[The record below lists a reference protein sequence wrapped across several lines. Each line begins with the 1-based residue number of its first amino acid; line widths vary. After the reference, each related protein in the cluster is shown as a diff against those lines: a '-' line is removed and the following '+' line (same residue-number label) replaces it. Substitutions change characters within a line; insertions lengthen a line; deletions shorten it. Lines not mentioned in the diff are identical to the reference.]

1 MPPLSS
7 ALGVTGEK
15 QMPQDLDSRIGV
27 YADHFQKKIDRLKS
41 YTFDAED
48 RLLKK
53 NILVSILDAI
63 SRATSNPGD
72 GNRDRFTGVVANFGK
87 WPEHSRVSA
96 PHVSYLLRH
105 LRSPAFERARESIAA
120 TIKKNSNGSFV
131 SLSSDPELDAL
142 KELWP
147 VPVDQKLYEQLSLA
161 SFTHLNLLYYHR
173 NSLVH
178 ELREP
183 GYGMEFH
190 ENHDEPFYH
199 GMTTSGP
206 DNAPSVQTLEL
217 VYPLKFFFR
226 LTESVLKNVETY
238 LRKNRIDPYDAYPFG
253 SSWIGELNT

>member
-1 MPPLSS
+1 
-7 ALGVTGEK
+7 
-15 QMPQDLDSRIGV
+15 MPQTLDSRIGI
-27 YADHFQKKIDRLKS
+27 YADHFRKKVERLKS
-41 YTFDAED
+41 YNFDAED

-72 GNRDRFTGVVANFGK
+72 GNRERFTGVIANFGE

-105 LRSPAFERARESIAA
+105 LRSPAFERARESI
-120 TIKKNSNGSFV
+120 TEIITKNSNGSLV
-131 SLSSDPELDAL
+131 LLSSDPELDVL
-142 KELWP
+142 KKLWP
-147 VPVDQKLYEQLSLA
+147 VSVEQKLYGQLSLS
-161 SFTHLNLLYYHR
+161 SFTHLSLLYHHR

-190 ENHDEPFYH
+190 ENHDTPFYH

-206 DNAPSVQTLEL
+206 DDSPSVETLEL
-217 VYPLKFFFR
+217 VYPINFFFSLAER
-226 LTESVLKNVETY
+226 VIKNVETY
-238 LRKNRIDPYDAYPFG
+238 LRKNKINPYNAYPFG